1 MLFIHGL
8 INKLL
13 LPKQVKESEQD
24 MNLPNLKL
32 WVTGALLNQGFE
44 LLTASSICL
53 ALPLP
58 SLEHMKS

>member
-32 WVTGALLNQGFE
+32 WVTGALLTQGFE
-44 LLTASSICL
+44 LLTA
-53 ALPLP
+53 
-58 SLEHMKS
+58 